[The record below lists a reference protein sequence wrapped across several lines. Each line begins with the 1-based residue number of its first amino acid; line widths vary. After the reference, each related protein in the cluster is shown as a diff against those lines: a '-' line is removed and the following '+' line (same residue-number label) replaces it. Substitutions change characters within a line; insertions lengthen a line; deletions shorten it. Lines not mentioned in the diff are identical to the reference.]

1 MAPGLLRPYVPNCG
15 MATGGPWF
23 LRKGQEDT
31 CPPPRNPCISMAIQ
45 TSNALLGPCRR
56 NGESA
61 PVLWACLLCRIIRWT
76 LPLFF
81 LMWKRYGG
89 VKFGSCLT
97 ATGVCVCTRT
107 QAHLPWSLN
116 PSQAQNPLGGGSLC
130 LPHWAKRVHAP
141 VTLCL
146 PVGWDTHTGTRT
158 HTHTDRRLCVDPD
171 CAESGVGRVRPH
183 SPHLCR
189 VLPSR
194 GGCRRRQ
201 REVGRRPSCSHT
213 L

>member
-76 LPLFF
+76 AAFLFDVEKVRRGEVW
-81 LMWKRYGG
+81 LMFDSNR
-89 VKFGSCLT
+89 C
-97 ATGVCVCTRT
+97 VCVH
-107 QAHLPWSLN
+107 AHAGAPPLVSQSKPGPESTWRRESLPPSLGEKGPC
-116 PSQAQNPLGGGSLC
+116 PSNSLLASGLGHTHGD
-130 LPHWAKRVHAP
+130 
-141 VTLCL
+141 T
-146 PVGWDTHTGTRT
+146 DTHTHRQET
-158 HTHTDRRLCVDPD
+158 
-171 CAESGVGRVRPH
+171 VR
-183 SPHLCR
+183 
-189 VLPSR
+189 
-194 GGCRRRQ
+194 
-201 REVGRRPSCSHT
+201 
-213 L
+213 